1 MNNYLF
7 FPKWKQ
13 IQNSLLAT
21 LVILI
26 SAIVMLMIGR
36 KVLGEGVISLV
47 FLLVTGWSTLR
58 WGRVPGA
65 SAALTSG
72 LCFDFLFIP
81 PYFSFTV
88 GNFEGWLVL
97 LIFLVV
103 AVFVVGRL
111 QVILN
116 DSQGR
121 ERDAVVLYEMV
132 TSIAN
137 LNSREEIAKTV
148 AERIKD
154 QYLAEKVQVN
164 LYSYDENIPVTY
176 NSSNESTKLTTRIP
190 DRILPIPS
198 FTRIVG
204 EISFWKGKL
213 DLPLDGSYM
222 LQSFL
227 RQTAMALER
236 VQEIKTNN

>member
-1 MNNYLF
+1 MKTYIK
-7 FPKWKQ
+7 FPTWKQ
-13 IQNSLLAT
+13 ILKSLLAT
-21 LVILI
+21 FVLLI
-26 SAIVMLMIGR
+26 TAIVMLMIGR

-47 FLLVTGWSTLR
+47 FLFVTGWSTLR
-58 WGRVPGA
+58 WGRVAGA

-81 PYFSFTV
+81 PYYSFTV
-88 GNFEGWLVL
+88 GSFEGWLVL

-154 QYLAEKVQVN
+154 QYLADKVQVN
-164 LYSYDENIPVTY
+164 LYGYDKFIPLTFY
-176 NSSNESTKLTTRIP
+176 SSSETTKQTTRNP

-236 VQEIKTNN
+236 VQDDKK

>member
-1 MNNYLF
+1 MNNYLI

-21 LVILI
+21 LVLLI
-26 SAIVMLMIGR
+26 TAMVMLMIGR

-58 WGRVPGA
+58 WGRVAGA

-81 PYFSFTV
+81 PYYSFTV

-137 LNSREEIAKTV
+137 LNSREEIAETV
-148 AERIKD
+148 VERIKD
-154 QYLAEKVQVN
+154 QYLAEKVQIN
-164 LYSYDENIPVTY
+164 LYGYDKYTPVAY
-176 NSSNESTKLTTRIP
+176 SSSNEASKPSTRNP

-227 RQTAMALER
+227 RQTAMSLDR
-236 VQEIKTNN
+236 VQDFQKNK